1 MGAAVAAV
9 IQRQEREIVDMFRG
23 AGAMSAERARD
34 PEELGVSHHLAFE
47 RLVRRAVLR
56 EAGDGK
62 FYLDELSWN
71 AVRSMRRRL
80 VIVVLAL
87 TITVLVALL
96 AGGAL
101 VSRN

>member
-9 IQRQEREIVDMFRG
+9 IQRQEREIVDTFRG
-23 AGAMSAERARD
+23 AGALSADRARD
-34 PEELGVSHHLAFE
+34 PEELDVRHHLAFE

-56 EAGDGK
+56 DAGDGR

-71 AVRSMRRRL
+71 ALRSMRRRL
-80 VIVVLAL
+80 LIGVLLLMIAGF
-87 TITVLVALL
+87 VALF
-96 AGGAL
+96 ASGAL